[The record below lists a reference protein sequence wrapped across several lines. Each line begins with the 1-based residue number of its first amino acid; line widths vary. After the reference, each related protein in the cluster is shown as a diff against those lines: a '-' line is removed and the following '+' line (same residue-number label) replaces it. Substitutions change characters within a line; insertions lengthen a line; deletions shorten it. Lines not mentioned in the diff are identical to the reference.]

1 MTNPSHPIENQLLEN
16 KVAIIT
22 GASSG
27 IGETTAIAF
36 ANAGAAVVLGARRQ
50 DKGEAVAQRIRD
62 NGGQAVFLQTDVTDQ
77 DQAQS
82 LVDLAVTKF
91 GGLDIAFN
99 NAGTDGQSGHIVD
112 IESEAYDAIF
122 DTNVKGVWNALR
134 AQIPALRKR
143 GGGSIIN
150 TSSVLGKRGVAGMS
164 TYVASKFAVEGL
176 TKSVALEVAK
186 DNIRVNAVAPGPI
199 VTPLLENA
207 TGGNTDGFNG
217 IVPQGRPGTTD
228 EIAPSVLFLASE
240 QASYI
245 TGHSLTV
252 GGGAT
257 AGFVT
262 G

>member
-1 MTNPSHPIENQLLEN
+1 MTQLLEN
-16 KVAIIT
+16 KVALIT
-22 GASSG
+22 GANSG
-27 IGETTAIAF
+27 IGEAA
-36 ANAGAAVVLGARRQ
+36 AYALADAGAAVVLGARRE
-50 DKGEAVAQRIRD
+50 DKGQAVAQRIRD
-62 NGGQAVFLQTDVTDQ
+62 KGGKAVFLKTDVTDAT
-77 DQAQS
+77 QAQA
-82 LVDLAVTKF
+82 LVDLAITKF

-99 NAGTDGQSGHIVD
+99 NAGTDGQSGAIVD
-112 IESEAYDAIF
+112 VEEQAYDTIF
-122 DTNVKGVWNALR
+122 DTNVKGVWNSIR
-134 AQIPALRKR
+134 AQIPALQKR

-150 TSSVLGKRGVAGMS
+150 TSSVLGTRGVAGMS
-164 TYVASKFAVEGL
+164 TYAASKFAVEGL

-186 DNIRVNAVAPGPI
+186 DNIRVNAIAPGPI

-228 EIAPSVLFLASE
+228 EVAPSVVFLAS
-240 QASYI
+240 QQSSYI

>member
-1 MTNPSHPIENQLLEN
+1 MTQLLKN
-16 KVAIIT
+16 KVALIT
-22 GASSG
+22 GANSG
-27 IGETTAIAF
+27 IGEAA
-36 ANAGAAVVLGARRQ
+36 AYALADAGAAVVLGARRE
-50 DKGEAVAQRIRD
+50 DKGQAVAQRIND
-62 NGGQAVFLQTDVTDQ
+62 KGGKAFFLKTDVTDAT
-77 DQAQS
+77 QAQA
-82 LVDLAVTKF
+82 LVDLAITKF

-99 NAGTDGQSGHIVD
+99 NAGTDGQSGAIVD
-112 IESEAYDAIF
+112 VEQQAYDTIF
-122 DTNVKGVWNALR
+122 DTNVKGVWNSIR
-134 AQIPALRKR
+134 AQIPALQKR

-150 TSSVLGKRGVAGMS
+150 TSSVLGTRGVAGMS

-176 TKSVALEVAK
+176 TKSIALEVAK
-186 DNIRVNAVAPGPI
+186 DNIRVNAIAPGPI

-228 EIAPSVLFLASE
+228 EVAPSVVFLASE
-240 QASYI
+240 QSSYI

-262 G
+262 N

>member
-1 MTNPSHPIENQLLEN
+1 MTKVLEN
-16 KVAIIT
+16 KVALIT
-22 GASSG
+22 GANSG
-27 IGETTAIAF
+27 IGEAA
-36 ANAGAAVVLGARRQ
+36 AYALADAGAAVVLGARRQ
-50 DKGEAVAQRIRD
+50 DKGQAVAQRIRD
-62 NGGQAVFLQTDVTDQ
+62 NGGRAVFLKTDVTDAAQ
-77 DQAQS
+77 VQA
-82 LVDLAVTKF
+82 LVDLAEQEF

-99 NAGTDGQSGHIVD
+99 NAGTDGQSGSIVD
-112 IESEAYDAIF
+112 VEDQAYNTIF

-134 AQIPALRKR
+134 AQIPALQRR

-150 TSSVLGKRGVAGMS
+150 TSSVLGTRGVAGMS

-199 VTPLLENA
+199 ITPLLENA
-207 TGGNTDGFNG
+207 TGGNTDGFNA
-217 IVPQGRPGTTD
+217 IVPQGRPGTT
-228 EIAPSVLFLASE
+228 EEVAPSVVFLASE
-240 QASYI
+240 QSSYI

-262 G
+262 N

>member
-1 MTNPSHPIENQLLEN
+1 MTKILEN
-16 KVAIIT
+16 KVALIT
-22 GASSG
+22 GANSG
-27 IGETTAIAF
+27 IGEAA
-36 ANAGAAVVLGARRQ
+36 AYALADAGAAVVLGARRE
-50 DKGEAVAQRIRD
+50 DKGQAVAQRIND
-62 NGGQAVFLQTDVTDQ
+62 KGGKAIFLKTDVTDAT
-77 DQAQS
+77 QAQA

-99 NAGTDGQSGHIVD
+99 NAGTDGQSGAIVD
-112 IESEAYDAIF
+112 VEQQAYDTIF
-122 DTNVKGVWNALR
+122 DTNVKGVWNSIR
-134 AQIPALRKR
+134 AQIPALQKR

-150 TSSVLGKRGVAGMS
+150 TSSVLGTRGVAGMS

-176 TKSVALEVAK
+176 TKSIALEVAK
-186 DNIRVNAVAPGPI
+186 DNIRVNAIAPGPI

-228 EIAPSVLFLASE
+228 EVAPSVVFLASE
-240 QASYI
+240 QSSYI

-262 G
+262 N

>member
-1 MTNPSHPIENQLLEN
+1 MTQPQLLEN
-16 KVAIIT
+16 KVALIT
-22 GASSG
+22 GANSG
-27 IGETTAIAF
+27 IGEAAAIAL
-36 ANAGAAVVLGARRQ
+36 ADAGAAVVLGARRQ

-62 NGGQAVFLQTDVTDQ
+62 NGGKAVFLKTDVSDQ
-77 DQAQS
+77 SQAQA
-82 LVDLAVTKF
+82 LVDLAVSEF

-99 NAGTDGQSGHIVD
+99 NAGTDGQSGPITDV
-112 IESEAYDAIF
+112 EYSTYDNIF
-122 DTNVKGVWNALR
+122 DTNVRGVWNALR
-134 AQIPALRKR
+134 AQIPALRNR

-150 TSSVLGKRGVAGMS
+150 TTSVLGTRGVANMS

-176 TKSVALEVAK
+176 TKSVSLEVAK
-186 DNIRVNAVAPGPI
+186 DNIRINAVAPGPI

-207 TGGNTDGFNG
+207 TGGNIDGFNA
-217 IVPQGRPGTTD
+217 IIPQGRPGTTD
-228 EIAPSVLFLASE
+228 EVSPSVVFLASE
-240 QASYI
+240 QSSYI